1 MHRIVSHLI
10 DISIMYSIANQM
22 LSFFAP
28 LKVSE
33 SFMFVLFKNFCY
45 SYLRGNDFSLK
56 LPHFELIRNSAFVFQ
71 AD

>member
-1 MHRIVSHLI
+1 MHRIILHLI

-33 SFMFVLFKNFCY
+33 SLCLFC
-45 SYLRGNDFSLK
+45 LK
-56 LPHFELIRNSAFVFQ
+56 IPVTVTSKEMIFLSNCPIRNSAFVFQ

>member
-1 MHRIVSHLI
+1 MHRIVLHLI

-33 SFMFVLFKNFCY
+33 SLFVLLKNFCY
-45 SYLRGNDFSLK
+45 SYFKGNDFSLK